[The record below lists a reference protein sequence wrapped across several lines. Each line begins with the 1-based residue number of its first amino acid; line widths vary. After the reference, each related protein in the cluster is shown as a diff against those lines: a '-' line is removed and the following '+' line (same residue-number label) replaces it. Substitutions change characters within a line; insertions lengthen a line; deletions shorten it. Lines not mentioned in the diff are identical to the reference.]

1 MICQGPLRLARSVTL
16 IGSNVTLLNTYWD
29 VMVTTIMSV
38 CLILSFIVSL
48 ALLHSQPKFTI
59 YLELP
64 TNIIDI
70 NS

>member
-16 IGSNVTLLNTYWD
+16 IGGNVTLLNTYWD

-48 ALLHSQPKFTI
+48 ALLFIHT
-59 YLELP
+59 L
-64 TNIIDI
+64 TT
-70 NS
+70 